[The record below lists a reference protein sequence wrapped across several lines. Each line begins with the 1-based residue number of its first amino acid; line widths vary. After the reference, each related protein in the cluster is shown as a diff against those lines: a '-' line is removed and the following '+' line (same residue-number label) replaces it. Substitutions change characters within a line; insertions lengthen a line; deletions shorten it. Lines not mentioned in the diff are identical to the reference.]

1 MKRIVANSVVLGAI
15 AAGTL
20 IGAGQ
25 ATAEQGLRLE
35 PAGPAPAAPVGA
47 PETGSA
53 TGLTKLL
60 STLSGPADCGIGGRP
75 PTGSNFLC

>member
-1 MKRIVANSVVLGAI
+1 MQRIVANSVVLGAI
-15 AAGTL
+15 AVVMM

-35 PAGPAPAAPVGA
+35 PAGPAAPVG
-47 PETGSA
+47 ETGTGSA
-53 TGLTKLL
+53 TGLSKLL
-60 STLSGPADCGIGGRP
+60 SSLSGPADCGLGGKP

>member
-15 AAGTL
+15 AVGTM

-35 PAGPAPAAPVGA
+35 PAGPAPVGA
-47 PETGSA
+47 TDTGSA
-53 TGLTKLL
+53 TGLSKLL
-60 STLSGPADCGIGGRP
+60 SSLSGPADCGLGGKP
-75 PTGSNFLC
+75 ATGSNFLC